1 MIAGKRGLMEVEKI
15 YLDMDGVLADF
26 ERGVK
31 EICGLTP
38 PSQNAKHHKP
48 GEDDEMCEAIKA
60 CPHFYDYLELMPGA
74 KAMFDAIYEKY
85 GDKCEILTG
94 IPKPRREIVNAASDK
109 KIWVKRL
116 LSEDV
121 VVNIVFREEKP
132 QYCHGE
138 GCVLIDDMER
148 NIRDWKAL
156 GGTGIVYVST
166 EETMNRLRELGI
178 L

>member
-1 MIAGKRGLMEVEKI
+1 MEVEKI

-38 PSQNAKHHKP
+38 PSQNAKHRKP
-48 GEDDEMCEAIKA
+48 GEDDAMWEAIKA
-60 CPHFYDYLELMPGA
+60 CSHFYDYLELMPGA
-74 KAMFDAIYEKY
+74 KAMFDALYEKY

-94 IPKPRREIVNAASDK
+94 IPKPRREIVNAAADK

-132 QYCHGE
+132 KYCHGE

-156 GGTGIVYVST
+156 GGTGIVNVSAD
-166 EETMNRLRELGI
+166 ETMEQLKELGI

>member
-1 MIAGKRGLMEVEKI
+1 MEIEKV

-31 EICGLTP
+31 VICGLMP
-38 PSQNAKHHKP
+38 PSQNAKHRKP
-48 GEDDEMCEAIKA
+48 GEDDEMWEAIKA
-60 CPHFYDYLELMPGA
+60 CPHFYDQLELMPGA
-74 KAMFDAIYEKY
+74 KKMFDALYEKY

-94 IPKPRREIVNAASDK
+94 IPKPKRGIVHAAEDK

-116 LSEDV
+116 LSQDV

-138 GCVLIDDMER
+138 GCILIDDMER
-148 NIRDWKAL
+148 NIRDWKSF
-156 GGTGIVYVST
+156 GGTGILNISADD
-166 EETMNRLRELGI
+166 TMEQLGRLGI